1 MIVINARFLTQPLS
15 GVQRFAEQISLSLAR
30 LRSDLRFVAPPGE
43 ILRPE
48 IARQLGVEQV
58 GRHQGHLWEQ
68 LDLPLWLARQGRPLL
83 VSLCSTAPLAYR
95 RQLATHHDITYVRHP
110 QSFSWKFRALYR
122 VMIPLMLR
130 RSLALISVSEFSR
143 QEIASHYGLATQ
155 RIHVIGN
162 AVSAEFCPGVETAES
177 GRPYVLAV
185 SSPAPHK
192 NFARLVE
199 AFGLLADLDVEL
211 RIVGAANRS
220 FADAALPQ
228 GAQDER
234 VRWLGR
240 LDDDQLI
247 EQYRHA
253 AAFAFPSLYEG
264 FGIPPLEAQA
274 CGCPVVAASSASIPE
289 VLGNS
294 VLYFDPYD
302 PAGMAAA
309 LRRVLLDHQLRAEL
323 RQLGQDNVLRYSWD
337 ISALRLSS
345 LIDSCLLERSEH
357 PPHYDAKRIAK
368 QGGRS

>member
-30 LRSDLRFVAPPGE
+30 LRSDLHFVAPPGE

-48 IARQLGVEQV
+48 IARQLKVEQI
-58 GRHQGHLWEQ
+58 GRHHGHLWEQ
-68 LDLPLWLARQGRPLL
+68 VDLPLWLARRGRPLL
-83 VSLCSTAPLAYR
+83 VSLCSTAPLAYS

-110 QSFSWKFRALYR
+110 ESFAWKFRALYR
-122 VMIPLMLR
+122 AMIPLMLR

-143 QEIASHYGLATQ
+143 QEIASHYGLAPQ
-155 RIHVIGN
+155 RIHVINN
-162 AVSAEFCPGVETAES
+162 AVSAEFCPGVETGDA

-192 NFARLVE
+192 NFARLIE
-199 AFGLLADLDVEL
+199 AFGLLEDLDVEL

-220 FADAALPQ
+220 FVDAQLQKSGQ
-228 GAQDER
+228 GGR

-247 EQYRHA
+247 EQYRNA

-302 PAGMAAA
+302 PQGMASA
-309 LRRVLLDHQLRAEL
+309 LRRVLVDQDLRRDL
-323 RQLGQDNVLRYSWD
+323 RQIGLDNVLRYSWD
-337 ISALRLSS
+337 ISALHLSS
-345 LIDSCLLERSEH
+345 LVDTFLAERADYLPRFDSS
-357 PPHYDAKRIAK
+357 KS
-368 QGGRS
+368 QGGHP